1 MANESQF
8 SSVGKELL
16 LIYSNRT
23 AGASTVYGVSV
34 DIKHLMKTLLKLW
47 EHQRLVQTWAWAE
60 GLPEVFQKMFWR
72 K

>member
-34 DIKHLMKTLLKLW
+34 DIKHLMKTLLKL
-47 EHQRLVQTWAWAE
+47 
-60 GLPEVFQKMFWR
+60 
-72 K
+72 